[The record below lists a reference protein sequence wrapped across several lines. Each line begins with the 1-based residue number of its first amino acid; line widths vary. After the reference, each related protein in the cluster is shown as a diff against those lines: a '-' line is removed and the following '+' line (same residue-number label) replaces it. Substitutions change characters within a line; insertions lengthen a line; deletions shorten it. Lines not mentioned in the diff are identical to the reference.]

1 MTNALV
7 QNKTFQSVDISVKCP
22 ISNETGN
29 AMAETLKHNL
39 TLTALA
45 NPAPLQ
51 PQKFSW
57 RTLRSQKAQP
67 YKNKNSG
74 LKLYRARQTRH
85 SKFAEGTSKFVRQFW
100 SGLTPAVLF
109 GFVPFLVPRRRPSHS
124 RIAPKGSLFRLYG
137 KYYGHT
143 AMEMVATHVF
153 WHEMQTLLTVANH
166 SLVMAWSPS
175 H

>member
-51 PQKFSW
+51 PQKLSW

-67 YKNKNSG
+67 YKKKQRVKALQGTANKAFKIRRGNIEVCQAILERVDSSRP
-74 LKLYRARQTRH
+74 LRVRAI
-85 SKFAEGTSKFVRQFW
+85 FGTE
-100 SGLTPAVLF
+100 T
-109 GFVPFLVPRRRPSHS
+109 
-124 RIAPKGSLFRLYG
+124 
-137 KYYGHT
+137 
-143 AMEMVATHVF
+143 
-153 WHEMQTLLTVANH
+153 
-166 SLVMAWSPS
+166 
-175 H
+175 